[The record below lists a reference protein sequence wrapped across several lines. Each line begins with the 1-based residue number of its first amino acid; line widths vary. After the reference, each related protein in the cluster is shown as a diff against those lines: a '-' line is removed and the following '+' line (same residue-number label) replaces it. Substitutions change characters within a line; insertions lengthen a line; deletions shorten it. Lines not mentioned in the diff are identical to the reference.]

1 MNNENDMSDFMRS
14 LFGNYINAQE
24 YGYSESDIISMYID
38 GRISKE
44 EFIERMNNARG
55 NKIR

>member
-1 MNNENDMSDFMRS
+1 MNNETNIDWFNDF
-14 LFGNYINAQE
+14 FKT

-44 EFIERMNNARG
+44 EYIRRMNEVR
-55 NKIR
+55 NKQI

>member
-1 MNNENDMSDFMRS
+1 MNNEIPD
-14 LFGNYINAQE
+14 LFSELFKQKF
-24 YGYSESDIISMYID
+24 GYSESDIISMYID

-44 EFIERMNNARG
+44 EYIERMNNARG